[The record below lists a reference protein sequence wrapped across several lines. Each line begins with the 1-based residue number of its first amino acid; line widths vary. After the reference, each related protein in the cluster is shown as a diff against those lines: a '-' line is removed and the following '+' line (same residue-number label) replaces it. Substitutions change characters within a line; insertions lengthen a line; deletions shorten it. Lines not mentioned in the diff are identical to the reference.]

1 MDINSIFETNIL
13 NLIVVIGIVVK
24 VIGGAA
30 TDFLNDRKCRIER
43 RFIAD
48 KERSARNDL
57 ALKDAQTRLTNA
69 QKERSLVEHKS
80 MLDITQAEK
89 TMIESLDHEL
99 RRLETEN
106 ALTVQR
112 KKQDTVETIGQ
123 ILVKLSIKKAENPDL
138 YDYCYSS
145 LMSSKDF
152 YLCRL

>member
-1 MDINSIFETNIL
+1 MDINRIFETNIL

-30 TDFLNDRKCRIER
+30 TDFLSDRKDRIER

-48 KERSARNDL
+48 KARSARNDL

-80 MLDITQAEK
+80 MLDITQEEK
-89 TMIESLDHEL
+89 DFQASLHYEL

-112 KKQDTVETIGQ
+112 KKQDTVEAMGKA
-123 ILVKLSIKKAENPDL
+123 LVKLSIKKAENLDL
-138 YDYCYSS
+138 YDYYYRS
-145 LMSSKDF
+145 LNVD
-152 YLCRL
+152 